1 MANIPTNVSFGT
13 VVGQFIAS
21 IGDTSDAGREPDA
34 IPVQGT
40 ILFTPQISSVKNI
53 SASPNPVTIV
63 KTSVAG
69 VLDDEGY
76 LCNLTIDP
84 ETGFYQRGV
93 PLVATDDPDI
103 NPSGWTWKVSY
114 TFTLNGRQIS
124 SPISHSIE
132 VPAGETIDLTEASP
146 VTSSTGEAVVRG
158 PQGVAGDMSP
168 VVGPLAVSGVV
179 ELTDIHLPTTQL
191 WSLIGNITL
200 VLPTPSADYSGTI
213 TLLLTQDATGN
224 KTVTWPTEVMWT
236 EAIEPQPSAT
246 ANSMS
251 MIHLLWTGREW
262 VGMNGGRNIA

>member
-21 IGDTSDAGREPDA
+21 IGDTSDVGREPDA

-114 TFTLNGRQIS
+114 TFSLNGRQIT

-132 VPAGETIDLTEASP
+132 VPAGETIDLTEVSP
-146 VTSSTGEAVVRG
+146 VVSSAGEAIVRG
-158 PQGVAGDMSP
+158 PQGEPGDLVPTSSAVWTGTVA
-168 VVGPLAVSGVV
+168 LADYPRTY
-179 ELTDIHLPTTQL
+179 LTTLTGNVTSIALPA
-191 WSLIGNITL
+191 S
-200 VLPTPSADYSGTI
+200 PSAEESGTI
-213 TLLLTQDATGN
+213 TLVVTQDAVGN
-224 KTVTWPTEVMWT
+224 RTIAWPVEILWP
-236 EAIEPQPSAT
+236 EAIEPQPAPG
-246 ANSMS
+246 ANSVSLFNLM
-251 MIHLLWTGREW
+251 WTGQNW
-262 VGMNGGRNIA
+262 LGFLGGRSFA